1 MPKKHKK
8 WKAILVYCKELPISE
23 DLIAYIRQLI
33 SQNMNVLIMIKK
45 EDHETNP
52 HYTQNDKFQAFCDV
66 FPNERIMG
74 KIIISAVPD
83 ITEIENSI
91 F

>member
-1 MPKKHKK
+1 MKKHRE
-8 WKAILVYCKELPISE
+8 WKAILVYCKELPISKA
-23 DLIAYIRQLI
+23 LIAYIKYLLTQDKNI
-33 SQNMNVLIMIKK
+33 LIMIKK
-45 EDHETNP
+45 EDYELNP
-52 HYTQNDKFQAFCDV
+52 KYTQKEKFDAFCEI
-66 FPNERIMG
+66 FPEETKTG